1 MSQKQGRKG
10 SKSRD
15 GFGLQD
21 MPLYYTPCGHAIHGT
36 LAVATRVNG
45 YAARRLAPF
54 RFYTII
60 STSNKLN
67 TLKQTNQQSTKETAS
82 KEKRDST
89 ISFRVSSSQR
99 LCIEKLAEKCG
110 MSLSCYVLSRASGYE
125 PKPRLTHNESLILE
139 ELLRNR
145 SDYVRYASMLNGMSQ
160 EQRRNL
166 FRDNAWMRGALERLA
181 KAADG
186 ILHIINKY
194 FSSSKMPKHRQLNAS
209 TTTQTNK
216 E

>member
-1 MSQKQGRKG
+1 
-10 SKSRD
+10 
-15 GFGLQD
+15 
-21 MPLYYTPCGHAIHGT
+21 MPLYYISLRLCNPRHLAIALT
-36 LAVATRVNG
+36 ANG

-67 TLKQTNQQSTKETAS
+67 ILKQTNQQSTKEPAS
-82 KEKRDST
+82 KENRDST

-99 LCIEKLAEKCG
+99 LCIKKLAEKCG
-110 MSLSCYVLSRASGYE
+110 MSLSGYVLSRASGYE
-125 PKPRLTHNESLILE
+125 PKPRLTHDENLILE

-166 FRDNAWMRGALERLA
+166 FRDNAWMRGALEHLA

-194 FSSSKMPKHRQLNAS
+194 FSSNKLPKHKQLDAG
-209 TTTQTNK
+209 TTTQSNK

>member
-1 MSQKQGRKG
+1 
-10 SKSRD
+10 
-15 GFGLQD
+15 
-21 MPLYYTPCGHAIHGT
+21 MPLYYISLRSCNPRHLAIALT
-36 LAVATRVNG
+36 ANG

-89 ISFRVSSSQR
+89 ISFRVSGSQR

-110 MSLSCYVLSRASGYE
+110 MSLSGYVLSRASGYE
-125 PKPRLTHNESLILE
+125 PKPRLTHDESLILE

-194 FSSSKMPKHRQLNAS
+194 FSSSKMPKQKQPDTD
-209 TTTQTNK
+209 TTKQSNK

>member
-1 MSQKQGRKG
+1 M
-10 SKSRD
+10 D

-21 MPLYYTPCGHAIHGT
+21 MPLYYISLRSCNPRHLAIALT
-36 LAVATRVNG
+36 ANG

-54 RFYTII
+54 QFYTII

-89 ISFRVSSSQR
+89 ISFRVSGSQR
-99 LCIEKLAEKCG
+99 VCIEKLAEKCG

-125 PKPRLTHNESLILE
+125 PKPRLTHDENLIQE

-194 FSSSKMPKHRQLNAS
+194 FSSSKMPKQKQPDTD
-209 TTTQTNK
+209 TTKQSNR